1 LADGIFARCEA
12 DDTFSQFMPHA
23 EQDPRGVA
31 RRAGLWYFMN
41 ATPTPVPQKWSWH
54 YRALTRL
61 RETLLRETS
70 ERDAE
75 SRTPVERGGTDA
87 VDVANDESDHVRLLA
102 QISQEQTELT
112 EVEAALER
120 IKAGTY
126 GACEITGKPIAA
138 ERLRA
143 IPWTRLSQK
152 AAAARE
158 RSGGQL

>member
-1 LADGIFARCEA
+1 
-12 DDTFSQFMPHA
+12 MPHA
-23 EQDPRGVA
+23 EQDPRGAV
-31 RRAGLWYFMN
+31 RPAGLLYFMN
-41 ATPTPVPQKWSWH
+41 ANPTPVPQKWSWH
-54 YRALTRL
+54 HRALTRL

-75 SRTPVERGGTDA
+75 SRTPMERGGTDV
-87 VDVANDESDHVRLLA
+87 VDVANDESEHVRLLA
-102 QISQEQTELT
+102 QMSQEQTELT

-126 GACEITGKPIAA
+126 GVCEITGEPIGA

-152 AAAARE
+152 AAVERE
-158 RSGGQL
+158 QSGKQD

>member
-1 LADGIFARCEA
+1 
-12 DDTFSQFMPHA
+12 MK
-23 EQDPRGVA
+23 
-31 RRAGLWYFMN
+31 
-41 ATPTPVPQKWSWH
+41 ATPLPIPQQWSWH
-54 YRALTRL
+54 HGALTRL
-61 RETLLRETS
+61 RETLLRETR

-75 SRTPVERGGTDA
+75 SRMPVERGGTDA
-87 VDVANDESDHVRLLA
+87 VDVANDESEHGRLLA

-126 GACEITGKPIAA
+126 GVCEVTGEPIAA

-152 AAAARE
+152 AAMARE
-158 RSGGQL
+158 RSG